1 MASLAVEKH
10 RLLVPAHACMS
21 PAIARTQ
28 KAEEHM
34 RAAREKAEG
43 STGFLLLYHKV
54 EKKTST
60 GVVRHVRAS
69 VRWSTLVLSGQP

>member
-1 MASLAVEKH
+1 
-10 RLLVPAHACMS
+10 MS

-54 EKKTST
+54 EKKNVYRGSPSRTCI
-60 GVVRHVRAS
+60 RA
-69 VRWSTLVLSGQP
+69 LVDLGP